1 MSDYSIACAQRA
13 TAMAPEF
20 PAVTVP
26 VPGCSP
32 VAENR
37 RYEGWD
43 ERIYPSQQDMIQIG
57 TQQTPVTQTLT
68 LWALSGYCTDRDG
81 RWCMT
86 RHQCYEVAAA
96 YGLCSESE
104 FQEMWTWATEDGL
117 APVWAV
123 VNDLEQRW
131 LQKFEESP
139 AGGQFVN
146 FGDVRPEAVLT
157 V

>member
-1 MSDYSIACAQRA
+1 
-13 TAMAPEF
+13 MAGEF
-20 PAVTVP
+20 PEVVVP

-32 VAENR
+32 VAENP

-43 ERIYPSQQDMIQIG
+43 SRIYPSQQDMVMIG
-57 TQQTPVTQTLT
+57 TQQTPVTQTIT
-68 LWALSGYCTDRDG
+68 LWALAGYCTDSAG

-86 RHQCYEVAAA
+86 CHQMYEVAAA
-96 YGLCSESE
+96 CGLCSEQE
-104 FQEMWTWATEDGL
+104 FLEMWTWATGDGL

-131 LQKFEESP
+131 LVQNEESP